1 MAPLVLA
8 AALALAPPHAGVV
21 VPGKSFGGVVL
32 GATPAQVRAAWGSG
46 YGLCRACKRTT
57 WYFNERDFE
66 PKGVAAEFVG
76 GRVVA
81 LFTVWRPPA
90 WHTRE
95 GLHIGALEQRATDL
109 YGALE
114 RVPCGSYDALRLRRG
129 AVDTY
134 FYVRAGRIWG
144 FGLSRAAVPAC
155 R

>member
-8 AALALAPPHAGVV
+8 AALALAPPHSGVV
-21 VPGKSFGGVVL
+21 VPGKSFGGLVL
-32 GATPAQVRAAWGSG
+32 GATPAQVRAAWGNG
-46 YGLCRACKRTT
+46 YGVCRTCARTT

-66 PKGVAAEFVG
+66 PQGVAVEFVD
-76 GRVVA
+76 GRVAA
-81 LFTVWRPPA
+81 LFTIWRPPA
-90 WHTRE
+90 WRTRD
-95 GLHIGALEQRATDL
+95 GLRIGDPEARAEHL

-114 RVPCGSYDALRLRRG
+114 RVTCGSYDALRLRRG

>member
-8 AALALAPPHAGVV
+8 AALALTAPHSGVI
-21 VPGKSFGGVVL
+21 VPGKSFGGIAL
-32 GATPAQVRAAWGSG
+32 GSTPAQVRAAWGNR
-46 YGLCRACKRTT
+46 YGVCRSCRRTT

-66 PKGVAAEFVG
+66 PKGVAAEFAR

-81 LFTVWRPPA
+81 LLTVWRPPA
-90 WHTRE
+90 WRTSE
-95 GLHIGALEQRATDL
+95 GLRIGDPEARAPEL
-109 YGALE
+109 YGPLE